1 VSAKRVSDAA
11 FNKAVARAKKTLKGA
26 RARSDRAR
34 AATAV
39 DALVGS
45 RAAFNKQLSAAI
57 KANAE
62 KDQAAAKAAAQAIA
76 ELEAIAKRTAAAHAR
91 LVKRAK
97 EEGVEPPPAPTDWIA
112 VSRKLAEG
120 VQRIEPM
127 FLDLGNALA
136 HAAVE
141 SVYDHKAAERAKF
154 LLGTMVEVAAIAA
167 GLAMT
172 PVGGAVLSALLL
184 TRKVASDALGRSK
197 RQARAE
203 ADLLEAIDLLKGSDA
218 VLKAWTRVRWA

>member
-1 VSAKRVSDAA
+1 VAPKRASDAA
-11 FNKAVARAKKTLKGA
+11 FSKAVAKAKRTLKGA
-26 RARSDRAR
+26 QARSDRAR

-45 RAAFNKQLSAAI
+45 RAAFNKKLSAAI
-57 KANAE
+57 KVNAK
-62 KDQAAAKAAAQAIA
+62 KDQVAAKAAAQAIA

-97 EEGVEPPPAPTDWIA
+97 EEGVQPPPAPTDWVA
-112 VSRKLAEG
+112 VSRKQAEG

-141 SVYDHKAAERAKF
+141 SVYDRKAAERAKF
-154 LLGTMVEVAAIAA
+154 LLGTMVEVAAIAG

-172 PVGGAVLSALLL
+172 PIGGAVLSALLL
-184 TRKVASDALGRSK
+184 TRKVASDVVRRSK

-203 ADLLEAIDLLKGSDA
+203 AELLEAIELLTGSNA